1 MGCIC
6 NLRVRQWAAIRVAGS
21 DGRQEVFG
29 QASGEDAIPSGIRRR
44 MGRLERLAVR
54 CTLGVLGNEATAE
67 LIFCSRYGNIET
79 LGSLLRSITEA
90 QPMSPMAFSGS
101 VHNAAPGLV
110 GQIRKECLSHTA
122 LAAGTH
128 TFAAGLVESYARLVT
143 DDCRDVTLTFAD
155 VLLPELYREFEE
167 ENSQPGLAMALRLE
181 LAGEDRDSTAAVVLP
196 GRQGALEVLEKLR
209 DGTKQVTLEEPPWV
223 TPGS

>member
-1 MGCIC
+1 
-6 NLRVRQWAAIRVAGS
+6 
-21 DGRQEVFG
+21 
-29 QASGEDAIPSGIRRR
+29 

-54 CTLGVLGNEATAE
+54 CTLGVLGNEPTAE

-79 LGSLLRSITEA
+79 LGSLLRSIAEA

-128 TFAAGLVESYARLVT
+128 TFAAGLIESYARLVA
-143 DDCRDVTLTFAD
+143 DKCQNVTLTFAD
-155 VLLPELYREFEE
+155 LVLPDLYREFEE
-167 ENSQPGLAMALRLE
+167 EREPGLAMAMRLE
-181 LAGEDRDSTAAVVLP
+181 LPDEGSDQDTSVVAVRP
-196 GRQGALEVLEKLR
+196 GRQGAFEVMEKLKN
-209 DGTKQVTLEEPPWV
+209 GAGQLTLGEVPWA
-223 TPGS
+223 TPRP